1 MPKGHIISQACN
13 KESGSTSVCS
23 VSFSVLI
30 AAADLSFPRGLC
42 ERTEMWCCY
51 SDTSR
56 GGVCLG
62 RPRCVSLL
70 WPPTTPPPP
79 IFPEHRDFRR
89 QARCNCSLRY
99 AGRMLWPLPRTSPAP
114 EIEWHGSQNPLYL
127 RESSSECSITERWMN
142 LCLHSLIVAEVNL
155 IHQSSRYLK

>member
-1 MPKGHIISQACN
+1 MKGGSRLSDYKGRLQ
-13 KESGSTSVCS
+13 ESSSVCS

-62 RPRCVSLL
+62 RPRCVSLP

-79 IFPEHRDFRR
+79 IFPEHGDFRR

-99 AGRMLWPLPRTSPAP
+99 AGRTLWPLPRTSPAP
-114 EIEWHGSQNPLYL
+114 EIEWHGSQNQLYL
-127 RESSSECSITERWMN
+127 RESSSVLYNPKSEWTCVFIRW
-142 LCLHSLIVAEVNL
+142 L
-155 IHQSSRYLK
+155 